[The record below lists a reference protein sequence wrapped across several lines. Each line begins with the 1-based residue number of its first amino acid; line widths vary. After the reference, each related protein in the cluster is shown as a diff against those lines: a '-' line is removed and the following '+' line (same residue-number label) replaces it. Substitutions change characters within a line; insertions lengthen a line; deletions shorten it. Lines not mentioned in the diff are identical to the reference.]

1 MTKRSIALS
10 DDIQNLVTGFNG
22 LSGDVGDLALLTSP
36 VDSDIVGSINS
47 LKVLID
53 SADTAIDLVRS
64 TFTARARSSIT
75 ATGGLSYDSST
86 GVVSGA
92 NGANFSALNGTSI
105 TTGTVADARIAT
117 TLVRTSRTVSPGD
130 GMSGGGD
137 LSANRSLAVD
147 ATVVRTSGNQTIAG
161 TKTFSSTISGSIN
174 GNAATVPYSGISS
187 KPTTLS
193 GYGITDAIS
202 TSTTTQGNN
211 LWIRNGSPTVYLRD
225 TDGMLGALHVN
236 SNLLYVLRGAVDADT
251 FTQVN
256 GQWPLTINLSN
267 NDCTVGGNFS
277 AVGNVAA
284 YSDER
289 LKTNVRTIDDALD
302 KVCQMRGVYFDKD
315 DKASVGVIAQEMEKV
330 LPEVVMDGEYKSVA
344 YGNIVG
350 VLIEAIKELQ
360 AKVDRLEKGV

>member
-22 LSGDVGDLALLTSP
+22 LSGDIGDLALLTSP

-47 LKVLID
+47 LKNLID
-53 SADTAIDLVRS
+53 SADSAIDLIRN

-86 GVVSGA
+86 GVVSGG

-117 TLVRTSRTVSPGD
+117 TLVRTSRTISPGD

-147 ATVVRTSGNQTIAG
+147 TTVVRTSGDQTIAG
-161 TKTFSSTISGSIN
+161 IKTFSSTISGSIN

-187 KPTTLS
+187 KPTTLA
-193 GYGITDAIS
+193 GYGITDAIP
-202 TSTTTQGNN
+202 TSTTQGNN
-211 LWIRNGSPTVYLRD
+211 LWIRNGSPTVHLRD
-225 TDGMLGALHVN
+225 TDGMLGAIHVN

-251 FTQVN
+251 FTQVS
-256 GQWPLTINLSN
+256 GQWPLTINLAN

-289 LKTNVRTIDDALD
+289 LKTNIRTIDAALD
-302 KVCQMRGVYFDKD
+302 KVSQMRGVYFDKD

>member
-1 MTKRSIALS
+1 MTKRTIALS
-10 DDIQNLVTGFNG
+10 DDIQFLVTGFNG
-22 LSGDVGDLALLTSP
+22 LSDDIGDLALLTSP
-36 VDSDIVGSINS
+36 VKTNTVASINS

-53 SADTAIDLVRS
+53 SSGTAINLIKS
-64 TFTARARSSIT
+64 TSTTTARAAIS
-75 ATGGLSYDSST
+75 ATGGLSYNATT
-86 GVVSGA
+86 GVVSGD
-92 NGANFSALNGTSI
+92 NGANFTALNGSSI

-117 TLVRTSRTVSPGD
+117 TLVRTSRTVSAGD

-147 ATVVRTSGNQTIAG
+147 ATVVRTSGDQTIAG
-161 TKTFSSTISGSIN
+161 IKTFSSTISGSIN

-193 GYGITDAIS
+193 GYGITDAIP
-202 TSTTTQGNN
+202 TSTTQGNN

-225 TDGMLGALHVN
+225 TDHMMGAIHVN

-256 GQWPLTINLSN
+256 GQWPMYLNLSN
-267 NDCTVGGNFS
+267 NDAVFGANVT

-289 LKTNVRTIDDALD
+289 LKTNVRTIDAALH
-302 KVCQMRGVYFDKD
+302 KVSQMRGVYFDKD

-330 LPEVVMDGEYKSVA
+330 LPEVVQDGEYKSVA

-360 AKVDRLEKGV
+360 AKVDRLEKVQ